1 MWAVLIRVFL
11 YVRKSCSKILSPVVI
26 EPVCVYL
33 SVIMARPCK
42 CAACSFYGG
51 MSEPRV
57 VTRQEMLQSAINQ
70 IKGEYPRSLLET
82 SSSAVVRLPNLMHLS
97 VRLLDHAL
105 PTVGVNLV
113 VRYWKDYV
121 DVLETHPNDVA
132 RTFKSGLAVYVEPTS
147 ADTRHVPGMLYSG
160 TKMILSRVTMRKNIS
175 LTGFSGFALLVCD
188 VELKHLKFVLDI
200 FANANKLERPSA
212 LAHRL

>member
-1 MWAVLIRVFL
+1 
-11 YVRKSCSKILSPVVI
+11 
-26 EPVCVYL
+26 VCVYL

-42 CAACSFYGG
+42 RAACSFYGG

-57 VTRQEMLQSAINQ
+57 VTRQEMFQSAINQ

-121 DVLETHPNDVA
+121 DVLDTHPDDVA
-132 RTFKSGLAVYVEPTS
+132 RTFKSGLAVYVEPASS
-147 ADTRHVPGMLYSG
+147 APDRREVQGMLYSG
-160 TKMILSRVTMRKNIS
+160 AKPILRRVTMRKITS
-175 LTGFSGFALLVCD
+175 PTGLTGFTMLVCN
-188 VELKHLKFVLDI
+188 VELEHLRFVLDI